1 METVPRLARR
11 DTHEGGV
18 GIIGVQLREPRAVL
32 SIAGSEDGSDQ
43 IADPSRRLN
52 CRGRLARLA
61 ERRFAHLRAGQP
73 VRDPV
78 SVDAMSLPYSVER
91 GSVGE
96 PSAAL
101 GRVRLRLGCSSSCST
116 HPLQWLKSVIGSAR
130 NRPGFDLLQYS
141 QHARPVEGL
150 VTRLGR
156 GGSSPLQRT
165 FETRMVMRVS
175 SFKRP
180 APRCGIG
187 VRCSSSC
194 GSLSVGEEWAAAVAG
209 LGWVILCQTKERSPG
224 PLGERRRP
232 PDIGR
237 MHTSSPDPTPDQSA
251 TQTLLTASQLA
262 RRFSVSQGWVYQAVA
277 DGRLPHIRLGRA
289 DGPVRFVG
297 AVDETGG
304 PRGVVEPIPRCPG
317 HPTKQL
323 RSIPDDGLPGTP
335 RVPR

>member
-156 GGSSPLQRT
+156 GGSSPLQRMH
-165 FETRMVMRVS
+165 ETRLEKAGFAVS
-175 SFKRP
+175 KVATGQRSDIRGGSF
-180 APRCGIG
+180 
-187 VRCSSSC
+187 
-194 GSLSVGEEWAAAVAG
+194 GSGGSGCRG
-209 LGWVILCQTKERSPG
+209 K
-224 PLGERRRP
+224 RRP
-232 PDIGR
+232 PERVPLPLHG
-237 MHTSSPDPTPDQSA
+237 
-251 TQTLLTASQLA
+251 TQ
-262 RRFSVSQGWVYQAVA
+262 VS
-277 DGRLPHIRLGRA
+277 
-289 DGPVRFVG
+289 
-297 AVDETGG
+297 
-304 PRGVVEPIPRCPG
+304 GVV
-317 HPTKQL
+317 PTN
-323 RSIPDDGLPGTP
+323 
-335 RVPR
+335 